1 MGQATKNNRSKNAKR
16 NTHTKP
22 KRNGK
27 ESPSIIYLQDQTK
40 IRTSANEPKTPRIAK
55 HRNNNKYNKN
65 NNNENDRIKKNQSNY
80 KANSFINKREG
91 KRNGCVLRC
100 KR

>member
-16 NTHTKP
+16 NTHTPARIHTIP

-40 IRTSANEPKTPRIAK
+40 IRTSANEPQTPRIAK
-55 HRNNNKYNKN
+55 HRNNNKHNKN
-65 NNNENDRIKKNQSNY
+65 TNNE
-80 KANSFINKREG
+80 KR
-91 KRNGCVLRC
+91 
-100 KR
+100 